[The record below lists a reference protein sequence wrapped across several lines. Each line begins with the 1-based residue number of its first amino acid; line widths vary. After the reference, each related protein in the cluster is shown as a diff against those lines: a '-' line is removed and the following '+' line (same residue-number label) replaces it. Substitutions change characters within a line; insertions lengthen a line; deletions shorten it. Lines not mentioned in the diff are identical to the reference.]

1 MAVLN
6 GTNGNDELNGTSAN
20 DEFNPGLGD
29 DQVDGGIG
37 NDLLILDYSQGDTG
51 TGMTLDTS
59 SDLFGAEGYGYRYT
73 ALGSIVY
80 LDRIYFEGIDRFN
93 IVGTSKDD
101 YINPWR
107 GNDTINAG
115 AGDDT
120 VSNGDGGYDFL
131 DGGAGTDTLLL
142 DLSSFSNITINNPL
156 LGINIPGVIQAINFE
171 KFNITTG
178 NGNNTLTQSGL
189 INGAVYRSNEIFN
202 GGGGNDTFNAGLGKD
217 DQVKGYT
224 GDDLL
229 ILDYSV
235 DDTGTGMTLDASSD
249 SFGAEGYGYRYTAT
263 NSTVYLDRI
272 YFEEINRF
280 AITGTSK
287 NDYINPSTGNDTINA
302 GAGNDTVTNGG
313 GGYDILDGGT
323 GTDRLRLDFSN
334 QSSSITISNPNLGI
348 DMPGTVQAINFERFT
363 ITTGSGNDTLTQ
375 SGLINNAVYRSNDVF
390 SGGSGNDTFNPGL
403 GRNDEVYGY
412 TGDDLLILDYSIG
425 DTGIGISMNISSS
438 TYGSKGNVYRYTTST
453 SSSYLDYLYFQDI
466 DRFNIKGTSKN
477 DNITTWSGDD
487 SINGG
492 AGNDRI
498 NGRGGDDTVTGG
510 SGVDRFIYNT
520 GSSFTTN
527 DVGVDTITDFVRG
540 TDRIVLDKTTFT
552 TLTSVAGGGLNS
564 SDFAVINASDDGE
577 LVAGGLADRI
587 VFNQATGDLFYNQ
600 NGTTAGLGSGG
611 MFANLSGV
619 TTLSGSNFLVQ
630 V

>member
-29 DQVDGGIG
+29 DQIDGDTG

-59 SDLFGAEGYGYRYT
+59 NDLFGAEGYGYRYT
-73 ALGSIVY
+73 AIGSIVY
-80 LDRIYFEGIDRFN
+80 LDRIYFEDIDRFN

-115 AGDDT
+115 AGNDT
-120 VSNGDGGYDFL
+120 VTNGDGGYDFL

-142 DLSSFSNITINNPL
+142 DLSSFSNITINNPI

-202 GGGGNDTFNAGLGKD
+202 GGGGNDTFNAGLGND

-235 DDTGTGMTLDASSD
+235 DDTGTGMTLDTSSD
-249 SFGAEGYGYRYTAT
+249 SFGAEGYGYRYTTT

-272 YFEEINRF
+272 YFEDINRF

-323 GTDRLRLDFSN
+323 GNDRLLLNLFNS
-334 QSSSITISNPNLGI
+334 SSSITISNPNLGI
-348 DMPGTVQAINFERFT
+348 DIRRVVVR
-363 ITTGSGNDTLTQ
+363 
-375 SGLINNAVYRSNDVF
+375 V
-390 SGGSGNDTFNPGL
+390 
-403 GRNDEVYGY
+403 
-412 TGDDLLILDYSIG
+412 
-425 DTGIGISMNISSS
+425 IS
-438 TYGSKGNVYRYTTST
+438 
-453 SSSYLDYLYFQDI
+453 
-466 DRFNIKGTSKN
+466 
-477 DNITTWSGDD
+477 
-487 SINGG
+487 
-492 AGNDRI
+492 
-498 NGRGGDDTVTGG
+498 
-510 SGVDRFIYNT
+510 
-520 GSSFTTN
+520 
-527 DVGVDTITDFVRG
+527 
-540 TDRIVLDKTTFT
+540 TTFT
-552 TLTSVAGGGLNS
+552 SKTSTVLTLKALVKMIVSPLGLVMTVSMVA
-564 SDFAVINASDDGE
+564 
-577 LVAGGLADRI
+577 LVTI
-587 VFNQATGDLFYNQ
+587 ESTVVV
-600 NGTTAGLGSGG
+600 G
-611 MFANLSGV
+611 MIL
-619 TTLSGSNFLVQ
+619 
-630 V
+630 